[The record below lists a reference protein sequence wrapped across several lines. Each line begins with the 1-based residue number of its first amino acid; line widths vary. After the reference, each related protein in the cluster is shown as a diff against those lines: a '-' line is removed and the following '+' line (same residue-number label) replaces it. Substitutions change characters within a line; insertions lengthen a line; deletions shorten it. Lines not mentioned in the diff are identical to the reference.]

1 MRYDGLGLGIRDVMM
16 PQPDYIACSGIT
28 PEVRTEKTAPK
39 SSLMMI
45 VFAESAMLSY
55 AREEEEAKS
64 ARLLRV
70 LLS

>member
-1 MRYDGLGLGIRDVMM
+1 MM

-45 VFAESAMLSY
+45 LIVFAQFALLGTYSCCADRTLPACY
-55 AREEEEAKS
+55 AGEEENSKW
-64 ARLLRV
+64 
-70 LLS
+70 LS